1 MKKEEEKRKKKP
13 LAMSPSHLRS
23 RNCCSNSRLSSS
35 ESPPMGS
42 CLIQS
47 KTPNHPHRFRAQ
59 SDTSSSTFP
68 PFLSCTQF
76 QQHQLYGAHHQ
87 AKSRATVSCLL
98 SPEHSLPSPAL
109 STGLSSFTSSTL
121 LLKYHLTIKTFSN
134 HCLIK

>member
-1 MKKEEEKRKKKP
+1 
-13 LAMSPSHLRS
+13 MSPSHLRS
-23 RNCCSNSRLSSS
+23 RNCCSNSHLSSS

-47 KTPNHPHRFRAQ
+47 KTPNHAHRFRAQ
-59 SDTSSSTFP
+59 SDTPSSTFP

-87 AKSRATVSCLL
+87 AKSCLRASVSCLL

-121 LLKYHLTIKTFSN
+121 LLKYHLTIKTFSTAV
-134 HCLIK
+134 